1 MSNEEQ
7 FDDRVKRMFQGE
19 SIAPPANLE
28 ERLFAQLAPSPWPKR
43 LGLSMGVLLV
53 CGAGWWG
60 ALSEPEV
67 ALNVPSI
74 ETVSDI
80 ASAAEIVAL
89 PVASDEVDP
98 KASLESLETMD
109 TSQVEE
115 APVRTKPGKHA
126 PRVTEQQAD
135 TEPSTLNQQ
144 ALQSLERLPVESIPL
159 ESLEASTLQET
170 NQNQWVLPAV
180 VKLKN

>member
-53 CGAGWWG
+53 CGAGWWS
-60 ALSEPEV
+60 ALSEPEG

-80 ASAAEIVAL
+80 ASAAEIVVV

-98 KASLESLETMD
+98 KASLESLETME

-115 APVRTKPGKHA
+115 IQVRTEP
-126 PRVTEQQAD
+126 D
-135 TEPSTLNQQ
+135 TEPSTLNQH

-159 ESLEASTLQET
+159 ESSEASTLQET

>member
-53 CGAGWWG
+53 CGAGWWS
-60 ALSEPEV
+60 ALSEPER

-74 ETVSDI
+74 ETGSDI

-98 KASLESLETMD
+98 KAFLESLETME
-109 TSQVEE
+109 TSEFEE
-115 APVRTKPGKHA
+115 EPVPTKQRKHA
-126 PRVTEQQAD
+126 PKVTEQQAD
-135 TEPSTLNQQ
+135 TEHATLNQQ
-144 ALQSLERLPVESIPL
+144 ALHSLERLPVESIPL
-159 ESLEASTLQET
+159 ENSEASTLQET

>member
-53 CGAGWWG
+53 CGAGWWS
-60 ALSEPEV
+60 ALSEPEG

-80 ASAAEIVAL
+80 ASAAEIVAV

-115 APVRTKPGKHA
+115 APVRTEP
-126 PRVTEQQAD
+126 D

-159 ESLEASTLQET
+159 ESSEASTLQET

>member
-7 FDDRVKRMFQGE
+7 FDDRVKRMLEGE

-53 CGAGWWG
+53 CGAGWWS
-60 ALSEPEV
+60 ALSEPEG

-74 ETVSDI
+74 EIGSDI
-80 ASAAEIVAL
+80 ASAAEIVVV

-98 KASLESLETMD
+98 KASLESLETME

-126 PRVTEQQAD
+126 PKVTEQQAD
-135 TEPSTLNQQ
+135 MEHSTLNEQ

-159 ESLEASTLQET
+159 ENAETSTLQET

>member
-28 ERLFAQLAPSPWPKR
+28 ERLFAELAPSPWPKR

-53 CGAGWWG
+53 CGAGWWS
-60 ALSEPEV
+60 ALSEPEG

-74 ETVSDI
+74 ETVSDM
-80 ASAAEIVAL
+80 ASAAEIVAV
-89 PVASDEVDP
+89 PVASDKVAP
-98 KASLESLETMD
+98 KASLESLETME

-126 PRVTEQQAD
+126 PKVIEQQAD

-159 ESLEASTLQET
+159 ESSEASTLQEI

>member
-53 CGAGWWG
+53 CGAGWWS
-60 ALSEPEV
+60 ALSEPER

-74 ETVSDI
+74 ETVSDM

-98 KASLESLETMD
+98 KAFLESLETMD

-115 APVRTKPGKHA
+115 LQVRTKP
-126 PRVTEQQAD
+126 D
-135 TEPSTLNQQ
+135 TEPSTPDIQ
-144 ALQSLERLPVESIPL
+144 ALQSLQRLPVESISL
-159 ESLEASTLQET
+159 ENPEASTLQET
-170 NQNQWVLPAV
+170 DQDQWVLPAV

>member
-1 MSNEEQ
+1 MS
-7 FDDRVKRMFQGE
+7 
-19 SIAPPANLE
+19 
-28 ERLFAQLAPSPWPKR
+28 
-43 LGLSMGVLLV
+43 
-53 CGAGWWG
+53 
-60 ALSEPEV
+60 
-67 ALNVPSI
+67 
-74 ETVSDI
+74 
-80 ASAAEIVAL
+80 L

-115 APVRTKPGKHA
+115 LQVRTEP
-126 PRVTEQQAD
+126 V

-159 ESLEASTLQET
+159 ESSEASTLQET

>member
-7 FDDRVKRMFQGE
+7 FDDRVKRMLEGE

-53 CGAGWWG
+53 CGAGWWS
-60 ALSEPEV
+60 ALSEPEG

-74 ETVSDI
+74 EIGSDI
-80 ASAAEIVAL
+80 ASAAEIVVV

-98 KASLESLETMD
+98 KASVESLETME

-115 APVRTKPGKHA
+115 APVRTNWK
-126 PRVTEQQAD
+126 
-135 TEPSTLNQQ
+135 N
-144 ALQSLERLPVESIPL
+144 ALLR
-159 ESLEASTLQET
+159 
-170 NQNQWVLPAV
+170 
-180 VKLKN
+180 

>member
-53 CGAGWWG
+53 CGAGWWN
-60 ALSEPEV
+60 ALSESEG

-80 ASAAEIVAL
+80 AVAAETVAV

>member
-7 FDDRVKRMFQGE
+7 FDDRVKRMLEGE

-53 CGAGWWG
+53 CGAGWWS
-60 ALSEPEV
+60 ALSEPEG

-74 ETVSDI
+74 EIGSDI
-80 ASAAEIVAL
+80 ASAAEIVVV

-98 KASLESLETMD
+98 KASLESLETME

-115 APVRTKPGKHA
+115 APVRTKLEKRA
-126 PRVTEQQAD
+126 PKVTEQQAD
-135 TEPSTLNQQ
+135 MEHSTLNEQ

-159 ESLEASTLQET
+159 ENAETSTLQET

>member
-53 CGAGWWG
+53 CGAGWWS
-60 ALSEPEV
+60 ALSEPEG

-74 ETVSDI
+74 ETRSDI
-80 ASAAEIVAL
+80 ASAAEIVTV
-89 PVASDEVDP
+89 PVASDEVAP

-109 TSQVEE
+109 TSQVDDLQ
-115 APVRTKPGKHA
+115 VLTKP
-126 PRVTEQQAD
+126 D
-135 TEPSTLNQQ
+135 TEPSTPNQQ
-144 ALQSLERLPVESIPL
+144 ALQSLERFPVESIPL

>member
-7 FDDRVKRMFQGE
+7 FDDRVKRMLEGE

-28 ERLFAQLAPSPWPKR
+28 ERLFAELAPSPWPKR

-53 CGAGWWG
+53 CGAGWWS
-60 ALSEPEV
+60 ALSEPER
-67 ALNVPSI
+67 ALNVSSI
-74 ETVSDI
+74 ETGSDI

-98 KASLESLETMD
+98 KAFLESLETME

-126 PRVTEQQAD
+126 PKVIEQQAD

-159 ESLEASTLQET
+159 ESSEASTLQET